1 MKNGNHLYLSMRHV
15 IIKWSCKQRVFLG
28 HFFTA
33 ASGRAFSTGTLD
45 EGRSTSSQVF
55 PDVIEELV
63 PDSETVAMVL
73 RGMASAAERWHDEL

>member
-1 MKNGNHLYLSMRHV
+1 MEINFDP
-15 IIKWSCKQRVFLG
+15 SCVNYHRIHQHRVFLG

-33 ASGRAFSTGTLD
+33 ASGRSFSSVD

-55 PDVIEELV
+55 PDVIEEFV